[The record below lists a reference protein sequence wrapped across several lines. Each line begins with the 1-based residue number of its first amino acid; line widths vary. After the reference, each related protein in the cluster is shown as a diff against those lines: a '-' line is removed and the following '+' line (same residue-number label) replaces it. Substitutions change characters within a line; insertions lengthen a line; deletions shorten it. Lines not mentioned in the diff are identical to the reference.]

1 MLWVFVVIAVGVVG
15 LGLLGLVRR
24 QAVTRKVADA
34 GRTEVAGLADQGGR
48 LLDLLEQIELP
59 IRRIHSDSALSA
71 SRGASD
77 SEADVR

>member
-15 LGLLGLVRR
+15 LGVLVWYAVRLTRR
-24 QAVTRKVADA
+24 VADLA
-34 GRTEVAGLADQGGR
+34 TEVAGLADQAGM

-59 IRRIHSDSALSA
+59 SENRFDSALSA